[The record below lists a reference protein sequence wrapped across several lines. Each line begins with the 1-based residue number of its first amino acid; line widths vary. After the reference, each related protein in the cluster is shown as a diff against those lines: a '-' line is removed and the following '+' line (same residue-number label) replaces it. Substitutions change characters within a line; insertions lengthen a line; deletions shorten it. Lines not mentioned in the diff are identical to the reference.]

1 MQLYGFQINEQSV
14 SMQRKAYYCKLIA
27 DTDQLARQIK
37 YYPLYEEHRTIK
49 GVFENLLKD
58 REVLY
63 APLFRY
69 VSDELQAHGIYN
81 YDSQRI
87 IDACDAVSGKY
98 ISVYM
103 DIQEQCCEIV
113 GALEEEMQLRQ
124 LRKDTRGR
132 IGAIG
137 SGVGGLAV
145 GMLKAGTLNIA
156 SGVIHSAGNAVG
168 NLFSK
173 LYCDNQLDEL
183 YHTHATR
190 QSLLNGMQA
199 DCRAIPTV
207 ISLILQAEA
216 DTTWQYPFQTSRL
229 TDITAICNQISTK
242 AIPRSKWEQ
251 LLTGCIINY
260 APFLPELYEFAEKT
274 LGGDDGNLLK
284 VAHFFSVIRYF
295 QPIEEKERRDAS
307 FREYQKNAEEKPKAF
322 FGSRLHEAEAFLSTS
337 QIYDDVYCIVE
348 DVLSPDFND
357 MIRHLLDFR
366 TYINDKGEED
376 GPLFDRR
383 TRRRM
388 IFFEFDSPSKLGKQ
402 TFIRQFCDTCHAK
415 LMPGEEAFAFIDIT
429 STWTRREGIL
439 ITNRGFYLSESCNA
453 VRPGSPLLYERISRI
468 VCDPVMKIEYD
479 GAIVKPKLPSNEK
492 IRKFLIFSCMYF
504 KFGQFEE

>member
-1 MQLYGFQINEQSV
+1 M
-14 SMQRKAYYCKLIA
+14 
-27 DTDQLARQIK
+27 
-37 YYPLYEEHRTIK
+37 YEEHRTIK

-242 AIPRSKWEQ
+242 AIPRSRWEQ

-492 IRKFLIFSCMYF
+492 IRNFLIFSCMYF

>member
-1 MQLYGFQINEQSV
+1 
-14 SMQRKAYYCKLIA
+14 
-27 DTDQLARQIK
+27 
-37 YYPLYEEHRTIK
+37 
-49 GVFENLLKD
+49 
-58 REVLY
+58 
-63 APLFRY
+63 
-69 VSDELQAHGIYN
+69 
-81 YDSQRI
+81 
-87 IDACDAVSGKY
+87 
-98 ISVYM
+98 
-103 DIQEQCCEIV
+103 
-113 GALEEEMQLRQ
+113 
-124 LRKDTRGR
+124 
-132 IGAIG
+132 
-137 SGVGGLAV
+137 
-145 GMLKAGTLNIA
+145 
-156 SGVIHSAGNAVG
+156 
-168 NLFSK
+168 
-173 LYCDNQLDEL
+173 
-183 YHTHATR
+183 
-190 QSLLNGMQA
+190 MQA

-492 IRKFLIFSCMYF
+492 IRNFLIFSCMYF

>member
-1 MQLYGFQINEQSV
+1 M
-14 SMQRKAYYCKLIA
+14 
-27 DTDQLARQIK
+27 
-37 YYPLYEEHRTIK
+37 
-49 GVFENLLKD
+49 
-58 REVLY
+58 
-63 APLFRY
+63 
-69 VSDELQAHGIYN
+69 
-81 YDSQRI
+81 
-87 IDACDAVSGKY
+87 
-98 ISVYM
+98 
-103 DIQEQCCEIV
+103 
-113 GALEEEMQLRQ
+113 
-124 LRKDTRGR
+124 
-132 IGAIG
+132 
-137 SGVGGLAV
+137 
-145 GMLKAGTLNIA
+145 
-156 SGVIHSAGNAVG
+156 
-168 NLFSK
+168 
-173 LYCDNQLDEL
+173 
-183 YHTHATR
+183 
-190 QSLLNGMQA
+190 
-199 DCRAIPTV
+199 
-207 ISLILQAEA
+207 
-216 DTTWQYPFQTSRL
+216 
-229 TDITAICNQISTK
+229 
-242 AIPRSKWEQ
+242 
-251 LLTGCIINY
+251 TGCIINY

-295 QPIEEKERRDAS
+295 QPIEEKEQRDAS

-366 TYINDKGEED
+366 TYIKDKGEED

-492 IRKFLIFSCMYF
+492 IRNFLIFSCMYF